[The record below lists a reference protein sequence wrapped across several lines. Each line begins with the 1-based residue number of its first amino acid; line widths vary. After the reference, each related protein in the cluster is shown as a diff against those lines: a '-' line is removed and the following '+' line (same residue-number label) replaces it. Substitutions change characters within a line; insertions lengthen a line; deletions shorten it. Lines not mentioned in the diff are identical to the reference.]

1 MEYNILGQSP
11 DGPTLDLDYREF
23 AYAGK
28 FVMSKTGKSVAVEDG
43 SVVGAVAFSP
53 DYDDE
58 RVVRFRYVTVRDDRR
73 GEGIGSRLLRYT
85 AESLSA
91 EYDDVTIAV
100 NNPVAYR
107 ACYRAGFTFTG
118 HETGIAEVL
127 LRYNPDENSH
137 RERYCE
143 GLARFEDR
151 DLPREQRA
159 VFDREEPPPT
169 VPVPSLDDTAAE

>member
-1 MEYNILGQSP
+1 MEYKILGQSP

-28 FVMSKTGKSVAVEDG
+28 FVMSKTGKSVAVDDG
-43 SVVGAVAFSP
+43 TVVGAVAFSP
-53 DYDDE
+53 DYDNE
-58 RVVRFRYVTVRDDRR
+58 RVVRFRYVTVHDDRR

-85 AESLSA
+85 AESLSTG
-91 EYDDVTIAV
+91 YDDVTIAV

-127 LRYNPDENSH
+127 LRYNPEENRR
-137 RERYCE
+137 RERYYE

-151 DLPREQRA
+151 ELPPEQQA
-159 VFDREEPPPT
+159 VLDREEPPP
-169 VPVPSLDDTAAE
+169 VAPFPSIDDTTAE